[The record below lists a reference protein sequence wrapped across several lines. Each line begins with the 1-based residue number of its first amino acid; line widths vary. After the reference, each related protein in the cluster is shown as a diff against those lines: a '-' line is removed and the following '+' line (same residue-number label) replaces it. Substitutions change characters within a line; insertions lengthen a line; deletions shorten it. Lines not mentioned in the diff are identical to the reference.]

1 MKKYLMTGIAALAL
15 GGIITS
21 CSHDMDQYKGG
32 NTTEN
37 IKKTY
42 ENAFIE
48 TFGPV
53 ANTQTWGFGS
63 ATVAGTRGG
72 TRANPGETYPQTET
86 GVNANANEWADPN
99 KEFGGWVVPDPLTEG
114 QKLRA
119 QKYFQANPNL
129 SYEDPHFRH
138 FFVQQVYKGATDPG
152 ANSTE
157 VVTAAGGS
165 TYTSG
170 NMNHLTVGF
179 NEQHINNF
187 NAGTCSTSK
196 VLSNDGNVNDGPYH
210 SDEIMLMVNIDDTK
224 CFGYHDTGSSNQSSD
239 NPNHNDKMALVSAAT
254 IDAWAASNG
263 NPGEA
268 VVDKWN
274 RSFMGFDLAIKEDE
288 QAHSGDFAP
297 FSDVPGNTPQYVW
310 DGTNILKKGK
320 AANAR
325 KSMTRRAGTRGETSV
340 DLWSGTEQR
349 SNNNG
354 LSTSFSNDAKKM
366 LVAGNY
372 LGIDLTVE
380 TEWQWGTYNDWRL
393 KIVGGYY
400 NPAIGD
406 GEITLNAS
414 STNVEIQLTE
424 NDINT
429 ISTQGYTLIAI
440 AVNNPI
446 NFSRIYIRGTEKA
459 ESDNDNNDNNDNTG
473 NNDNTDNSGNTGDNT
488 QNQEESY
495 ELYGEDTYIIINGE
509 KIPYLSTN
517 MNMYVGETRSLNDG
531 DMKVNKDGKE
541 CLNLPAFKEL
551 VDAGYLPVK
560 DKNLRTWVKLGKSDG
575 YFSDWIV
582 TLTEAKR
589 ISSGDGGD
597 GGDDDDENGE
607 IEKVRIIAEDLTLSD
622 YGKDFDFNDAVFD
635 VIWNKTKGTVS
646 IKVLAAGG
654 ELTMYIGGTA
664 AGVDSVKT
672 VNELF
677 KEANPDKNIT
687 EKTMINTA
695 PGRHTEYKSF
705 KLPLEKDWWSGNTI
719 EQIAKS
725 IYIRVMKSGELIT
738 LSADQGKAA
747 SKIAVGTD
755 YEWCDEREDVD
766 DKFGGKFSEYVGGAH
781 SWDTWYK

>member
-42 ENAFIE
+42 ENAFVE
-48 TFGPV
+48 TFGQP
-53 ANTQTWGFGS
+53 AATQTWGFGS

-72 TRANPGETYPQTET
+72 TRANPGENYPATHSYQDAS
-86 GVNANANEWADPN
+86 GAVIAGANMNHNEWADPS
-99 KEFGGWVVPDPLTEG
+99 KEFGGWVVPDALTEG
-114 QKLRA
+114 QKLRV

-129 SYEDPHFRH
+129 AYEDPHFRH
-138 FFVQQVYKGATDPG
+138 FFIQQVYTGGTNPPETGNKEATKA
-152 ANSTE
+152 ANGQ
-157 VVTAAGGS
+157 VHAGS
-165 TYTSG
+165 
-170 NMNHLTVGF
+170 NLNQLTVG
-179 NEQHINNF
+179 EACSHINDF
-187 NAGTCSTSK
+187 NAGTCSKSN
-196 VLSNDGNVNDGPYH
+196 VLDNGTTVNNGTYH
-210 SDEIMLMVNIDDTK
+210 EDQITLMVNVYDTS
-224 CFGYHDTGSSNQSSD
+224 CFGYHETGGSNVKGVI
-239 NPNHNDKMALVSAAT
+239 NHNDKMALVSAAV
-254 IDAWAASNG
+254 IDAWAAANG

-274 RSFMGFDLAIKEDE
+274 RSFMGFDYELLPEEDIIPDNPTY
-288 QAHSGDFAP
+288 AKFT
-297 FSDVPGNTPQYVW
+297 DVPAYNNIQYAW
-310 DGTNILKKGK
+310 DGTNVIEIKATPEASEAEEVDITATFAQNAQGNNATCAYDNGKIVCNFNGQWYSSVAFQQNADWSSYSKLVIEFDGESTVKGTLNGV
-320 AANAR
+320 NA
-325 KSMTRRAGTRGETSV
+325 STNFAVG
-340 DLWSGTEQR
+340 
-349 SNNNG
+349 
-354 LSTSFSNDAKKM
+354 STSAE
-366 LVAGNY
+366 VACSGNY
-372 LGIDLTVE
+372 PYIS
-380 TEWQWGTYNDWRL
+380 
-393 KIVGGYY
+393 
-400 NPAIGD
+400 
-406 GEITLNAS
+406 IT
-414 STNVEIQLTE
+414 
-424 NDINT
+424 
-429 ISTQGYTLIAI
+429 
-440 AVNNPI
+440 
-446 NFSRIYIRGTEKA
+446 
-459 ESDNDNNDNNDNTG
+459 TG
-473 NNDNTDNSGNTGDNT
+473 NNDHSMGTLTIKKVTLVKEAYTPDASVTYYDPNGYLLGDDNKIMFYSSSNT
-488 QNQEESY
+488 NQ
-495 ELYGEDTYIIINGE
+495 YGGTIID
-509 KIPYLSTN
+509 LSEN
-517 MNMYVGETRSLNDG
+517 
-531 DMKVNKDGKE
+531 DMKTSQEGKT
-541 CLNLPAFKEL
+541 CLNLVKFKEL
-551 VDAGYLPVK
+551 ADGGYHPISTDLK
-560 DKNLRTWVKLGKSDG
+560 KWVKWEAACDG
-575 YFSDWIV
+575 YYSDWIV

-597 GGDDDDENGE
+597 DGDDDDENDE

-677 KEANPDKNIT
+677 KEANPDENIT

-719 EQIAKS
+719 GQIAKS

-781 SWDTWYK
+781 SWNTWYK

>member
-42 ENAFIE
+42 ENAFVE
-48 TFGPV
+48 TFGQP
-53 ANTQTWGFGS
+53 AATQTWGFGS

-72 TRANPGETYPQTET
+72 TRANPGENYPATHSYQDAS
-86 GVNANANEWADPN
+86 GAVIAGANMNHNEWADPS
-99 KEFGGWVVPDPLTEG
+99 KEFGGWVVPDALTEG
-114 QKLRA
+114 QKLRV

-129 SYEDPHFRH
+129 AYEDPHFRH
-138 FFVQQVYKGATDPG
+138 FFIQQVYTGGTNPPETGNKESTKA
-152 ANSTE
+152 ANGQ
-157 VVTAAGGS
+157 VHAGS
-165 TYTSG
+165 
-170 NMNHLTVGF
+170 NLNQLTVG
-179 NEQHINNF
+179 EACSHINDF
-187 NAGTCSTSK
+187 NAGTCSKSN
-196 VLSNDGNVNDGPYH
+196 VLDNGTTVNNGTYH
-210 SDEIMLMVNIDDTK
+210 EDQITLMVNVYDTS
-224 CFGYHDTGSSNQSSD
+224 CFGYHETGGSNVKGVI
-239 NPNHNDKMALVSAAT
+239 NHNDKMALVSAAV
-254 IDAWAASNG
+254 IDSWAAANG

-274 RSFMGFDLAIKEDE
+274 RSFMGFDYELLPEEDIIPDNPTY
-288 QAHSGDFAP
+288 AKFT
-297 FSDVPGNTPQYVW
+297 DVPAYNNIQYAW
-310 DGTNILKKGK
+310 DGTNVIEIKATPEASEAEEVDITATFAQNAQGNNATCAYDNGK
-320 AANAR
+320 IVCNFNGQWYSSVAFQQNADWSSYS
-325 KSMTRRAGTRGETSV
+325 KLVIEFDGESTVNGT
-340 DLWSGTEQR
+340 L
-349 SNNNG
+349 NG
-354 LSTSFSNDAKKM
+354 VNASTNFAVGSTSAE
-366 LVAGNY
+366 VACSGNY
-372 LGIDLTVE
+372 PYIS
-380 TEWQWGTYNDWRL
+380 
-393 KIVGGYY
+393 
-400 NPAIGD
+400 
-406 GEITLNAS
+406 IT
-414 STNVEIQLTE
+414 
-424 NDINT
+424 
-429 ISTQGYTLIAI
+429 
-440 AVNNPI
+440 
-446 NFSRIYIRGTEKA
+446 
-459 ESDNDNNDNNDNTG
+459 TG
-473 NNDNTDNSGNTGDNT
+473 NNDHSMGTLTIKKVTLVKEAYTPDASVTYYDPNGYLLGDDNKIMFYSSSNT
-488 QNQEESY
+488 NQ
-495 ELYGEDTYIIINGE
+495 YGGTIID
-509 KIPYLSTN
+509 LSEN
-517 MNMYVGETRSLNDG
+517 
-531 DMKVNKDGKE
+531 DMKTSQEGKT
-541 CLNLPAFKEL
+541 CLNLVKFKEL
-551 VDAGYLPVK
+551 ADGGYHPISTDLK
-560 DKNLRTWVKLGKSDG
+560 KWVKWEAACDG
-575 YFSDWIV
+575 YYSDWIV

-597 GGDDDDENGE
+597 DGDDDDENDE
-607 IEKVRIIAEDLTLSD
+607 IKKVRVIAEDLTLSD

-705 KLPLEKDWWSGNTI
+705 KLPLEEGWWSGNTI
-719 EQIAKS
+719 GQIAKS

>member
-42 ENAFIE
+42 ENAFVE
-48 TFGPV
+48 TFGQP
-53 ANTQTWGFGS
+53 AATQTWGFGS

-72 TRANPGETYPQTET
+72 TRANPGENYPATHSYQDAS
-86 GVNANANEWADPN
+86 GAVIAGANMNHNEWADPS
-99 KEFGGWVVPDPLTEG
+99 KEFGGWVVPDALTEG
-114 QKLRA
+114 QKLRV

-129 SYEDPHFRH
+129 AYEDPHFRH
-138 FFVQQVYKGATDPG
+138 FFIQQVYTGGTNPPETGNKESTKA
-152 ANSTE
+152 ANGQ
-157 VVTAAGGS
+157 VHAGS
-165 TYTSG
+165 
-170 NMNHLTVGF
+170 NLNQLTVG
-179 NEQHINNF
+179 EACSHINDF
-187 NAGTCSTSK
+187 NAGTCSKSN
-196 VLSNDGNVNDGPYH
+196 VLDNGTTVNNGTYH
-210 SDEIMLMVNIDDTK
+210 EDQITLMVNVYDTS
-224 CFGYHDTGSSNQSSD
+224 CFGYHETGGSNVKGVI
-239 NPNHNDKMALVSAAT
+239 NHNDKMALVSAAV
-254 IDAWAASNG
+254 IDSWAAANG

-274 RSFMGFDLAIKEDE
+274 RSFMGFDYELLPEEDIIPDNPTY
-288 QAHSGDFAP
+288 AKFT
-297 FSDVPGNTPQYVW
+297 DVPAYNNIQYAW
-310 DGTNILKKGK
+310 DGTNVIEIKATPEASEAEEVDITATFAQNAQGNNATCAYDNGK
-320 AANAR
+320 IVCNFNGQWYSSVAFQQNADWSSYS
-325 KSMTRRAGTRGETSV
+325 KLVIEFDGESTVNGT
-340 DLWSGTEQR
+340 L
-349 SNNNG
+349 NG
-354 LSTSFSNDAKKM
+354 VNASTNFAVGSTSAE
-366 LVAGNY
+366 VACSGNY
-372 LGIDLTVE
+372 PYIS
-380 TEWQWGTYNDWRL
+380 
-393 KIVGGYY
+393 
-400 NPAIGD
+400 
-406 GEITLNAS
+406 IT
-414 STNVEIQLTE
+414 
-424 NDINT
+424 
-429 ISTQGYTLIAI
+429 
-440 AVNNPI
+440 
-446 NFSRIYIRGTEKA
+446 
-459 ESDNDNNDNNDNTG
+459 TG
-473 NNDNTDNSGNTGDNT
+473 NNDHSMGTLTIKKVTLVKEAYTPDASVTYYDPNGYLLGDDNKIMFYSSSNT
-488 QNQEESY
+488 NQ
-495 ELYGEDTYIIINGE
+495 YGGTIID
-509 KIPYLSTN
+509 LSEN
-517 MNMYVGETRSLNDG
+517 
-531 DMKVNKDGKE
+531 DMKTSQEGKT
-541 CLNLPAFKEL
+541 CLNLVKFKEL
-551 VDAGYLPVK
+551 ADGGYHPISTDLK
-560 DKNLRTWVKLGKSDG
+560 KWVKWEAACDG
-575 YFSDWIV
+575 YYSDWIV

-597 GGDDDDENGE
+597 DGDDDDENDE

-677 KEANPDKNIT
+677 KEANPDENIT

-719 EQIAKS
+719 GQIAKS

-781 SWDTWYK
+781 SWNTWYK

>member
-21 CSHDMDQYKGG
+21 CSHDMNQYSGG
-32 NTTEN
+32 NVTEN

-72 TRANPGETYPQTET
+72 TRSNPGETYPQTET

-157 VVTAAGGS
+157 VVKAADGS
-165 TYTSG
+165 TYTSD

-210 SDEIMLMVNIDDTK
+210 SDEIMLMVNIDDTE
-224 CFGYHDTGSSNQSSD
+224 CFGYHDSGSSNQTSA

-274 RSFMGFDLAIKEDE
+274 RSFMGFDLAIKEGA

-297 FSDVPGNTPQYVW
+297 ISDVPGNTPQYIW
-310 DGTNILKKGK
+310 DGTKVLKKGK

-325 KSMTRRAGTRGETSV
+325 KNKARRAGTRGETSV
-340 DLWSGTEQR
+340 NLWSGTEQK

-354 LSTSFSNDAKKM
+354 LSISLSNDAKKM

-380 TEWQWGTYNDWRL
+380 TEWYNNEWSYGSYNDWRL
-393 KIVGGYY
+393 KIVGSYY

-406 GEITLNAS
+406 GEISLNAS

-429 ISTQGYTLIAI
+429 ISTQGYTLIAL
-440 AVNNPI
+440 AMNNPI
-446 NFSRIYIRGTEKA
+446 NFSRVYIRGTENA
-459 ESDNDNNDNNDNTG
+459 GSGNDNTGDNTG
-473 NNDNTDNSGNTGDNT
+473 NNDNTGDNT
-488 QNQEESY
+488 QSQEENY

-509 KIPYLSTN
+509 NIPYLSAN
-517 MNMYVGETRSLNDG
+517 MNMYIGETRSLNDG
-531 DMKVNKDGKE
+531 DMKTTVDGKE

-582 TLTEAKR
+582 TLTNAER
-589 ISSGDGGD
+589 IGDSGNGGGAGND
-597 GGDDDDENGE
+597 E
-607 IEKVRIIAEDLTLSD
+607 IEKVRVIAEDLTLSD

-654 ELTMYIGGTA
+654 ELTMYIGGTE
-664 AGVDSVKT
+664 AGVEGVKT

-677 KEANPDKNIT
+677 QEANRDKNIT

-695 PGRHTEYKSF
+695 PGRHTEYKPF
-705 KLPLEKDWWSGNTI
+705 TLPLEEGWWSGNTI
-719 EQIAKS
+719 GQIAKS
-725 IYIRVMKSGELIT
+725 IYIRVMKSAELVT

-766 DKFGGKFSEYVGGAH
+766 EKFGGKFSEYVGGAH
-781 SWDTWYK
+781 SWNTWYK